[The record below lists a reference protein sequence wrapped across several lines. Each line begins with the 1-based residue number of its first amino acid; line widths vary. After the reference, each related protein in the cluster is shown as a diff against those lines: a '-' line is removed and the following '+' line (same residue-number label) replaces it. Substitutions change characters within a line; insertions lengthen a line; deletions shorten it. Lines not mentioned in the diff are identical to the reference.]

1 MKFHKNH
8 ISYTFDPKLLIEM
21 NSIRGKW
28 ALITGA
34 TSGFGK
40 ATAELFA
47 KEGCNLI
54 ITARRAE
61 KLEAFSNIL
70 KEKYEVHVLH
80 YCFDVR
86 ELKMCV
92 EMANDL
98 LSREIVP
105 DILINNA
112 GLASGKSKIH
122 EGLVSD
128 WEKMI
133 DTNIKGL
140 LYITRSIL
148 PMMVERNEGHI
159 INIGS
164 TAGHMVYPEGNVYN
178 ATKFAV
184 KALNEAINLD
194 LVGTNI
200 RCCSVDPGAAETE
213 FSVVRFHGD
222 EEKAKKVY
230 EGFQPLEPA
239 DIANVIYFVV
249 TSPPHVNIMNLVV
262 CPTAQRNVYVIDRK
276 SS

>member
-1 MKFHKNH
+1 M
-8 ISYTFDPKLLIEM
+8 S
-21 NSIRGKW
+21 SIRGKW

-40 ATAELFA
+40 ATAELLA
-47 KEGCNLI
+47 QNGCNVI
-54 ITARRAE
+54 ITGRRAE
-61 KLEAFSNIL
+61 RLEILSNLL
-70 KEKYEVHVLH
+70 KEKYEVHVVF
-80 YCFDVR
+80 YAFDVR
-86 ELKMCV
+86 VMSQCI

-98 LSREIVP
+98 ISREICP
-105 DILINNA
+105 DILVNNA
-112 GLASGKSKIH
+112 GLAAGKSKIY

-148 PMMVERNEGHI
+148 PMMVSRNEGHV

-164 TAGHMVYPEGNVYN
+164 TAGYTVYPEGNVYN
-178 ATKFAV
+178 ASKFAV

-194 LVGTNI
+194 LAGTNI

-213 FSVVRFHGD
+213 FSLVRFAGD

-230 EGFQPLEPA
+230 EGYEPLKAE
-239 DIANVIYFVV
+239 DIANIIYFIV
-249 TSPPHVNIMNLVV
+249 TTPAHVNITNLVV
-262 CPTAQRNVYVIDRK
+262 YPTAQRSIYVWDK
-276 SS
+276 KQKQP

>member
-1 MKFHKNH
+1 
-8 ISYTFDPKLLIEM
+8 M

-40 ATAELFA
+40 ATAGVFA
-47 KEGCNLI
+47 QNGCNVI

-61 KLEAFSNIL
+61 KLEAFQHIIE
-70 KEKYEVHVLH
+70 EKFGVQVIA

-86 ELKMCV
+86 SLNKCI

-98 LSREIVP
+98 AEREIVP
-105 DILINNA
+105 DILVNNA
-112 GLASGKSKIH
+112 GLASGKDKIY
-122 EGLVSD
+122 EGLISD
-128 WEKMI
+128 WEAMI

-148 PMMVERNEGHI
+148 PRMVERNEGHV

-164 TAGHMVYPEGNVYN
+164 TAGHLTYPEGNVYN

-194 LVGTNI
+194 LAGTAI
-200 RCCSVDPGAAETE
+200 RCCSIDPGAAETE
-213 FSVVRFHGD
+213 FSLVRFHGD
-222 EEKAKKVY
+222 AEKAKKVY
-230 EGFQPLEPA
+230 QGYQPLKAEDIA
-239 DIANVIYFVV
+239 DIIYFVV
-249 TSPPHVNIMNLVV
+249 TTPAHVNITNMVV
-262 CPTAQRNVYVIDRK
+262 YPTAQRSVYVWDK
-276 SS
+276 K

>member
-1 MKFHKNH
+1 
-8 ISYTFDPKLLIEM
+8 M

-40 ATAELFA
+40 AIADKFA
-47 KEGCNLI
+47 QNGCNLI
-54 ITARRAE
+54 ITGRRGE
-61 KLEAFSNIL
+61 RLEASEHVL
-70 KEKYEVHVLH
+70 QEKYGVQVLS

-86 ELKMCV
+86 SLNDCI

-98 LSREIVP
+98 NSREIVP
-105 DILINNA
+105 DMLVNNA
-112 GLASGKSKIH
+112 GLASGKDKIY
-122 EGLVSD
+122 EGLIGD

-148 PMMVERNEGHI
+148 PKMVERNEGHV

-164 TAGHMVYPEGNVYN
+164 TAGHLVYPEGNVYN

-194 LVGTNI
+194 LVGTAI
-200 RCCSVDPGAAETE
+200 RCCSIDPGAAETE
-213 FSVVRFHGD
+213 FSQVRFHGD
-222 EEKAKKVY
+222 TEKARKVY
-230 EGFQPLEPA
+230 QGYEPLHA
-239 DIANVIYFVV
+239 QDIANAVYYVV
-249 TSPPHVNIMNLVV
+249 TTPPHVNITNMVIY
-262 CPTAQRNVYVIDRK
+262 PTAQRNVYVWDK
-276 SS
+276 K

>member
-1 MKFHKNH
+1 
-8 ISYTFDPKLLIEM
+8 M

-28 ALITGA
+28 VLITGA

-40 ATAELFA
+40 ATAELLA
-47 KEGCNLI
+47 RNGCNVI
-54 ITARRAE
+54 ITARTAE

-70 KEKYEVHVLH
+70 TEKYGVHVLS
-80 YCFDVR
+80 YCFDIR
-86 ELKMCV
+86 QLNMCV

-98 LSREIVP
+98 NSREVVP

-112 GLASGKSKIH
+112 GLASGKNKIY
-122 EGLVSD
+122 EGLISD
-128 WEKMI
+128 WEAMI

-140 LYITRSIL
+140 LYITRTIL

-164 TAGHMVYPEGNVYN
+164 TAGHIVYPEGNVYN
-178 ATKFAV
+178 ASKFAV

-200 RCCSVDPGAAETE
+200 RCCSIDPGAAETN
-213 FSVVRFHGD
+213 FSLVRFHGD

-230 EGFQPLEPA
+230 EGYKPLGPE
-239 DIANVIYFVV
+239 DIAECINFVV
-249 TSPPHVNIMNLVV
+249 TTPPHVNITNLVV
-262 CPTAQRNVYVIDRK
+262 YPTAQRSMYVWDK
-276 SS
+276 K

>member
-1 MKFHKNH
+1 
-8 ISYTFDPKLLIEM
+8 M
-21 NSIRGKW
+21 NAVRGKW

-40 ATAELFA
+40 ATADLLA
-47 KEGCNLI
+47 KNGCNVI
-54 ITARRAE
+54 ITGRRAE
-61 KLEAFSNIL
+61 RLEAFYHIL
-70 KEKYEVHVLH
+70 QEKYGVNVLS

-86 ELKMCV
+86 DLNQCV

-98 LSREIVP
+98 EAREIVP

-112 GLASGKSKIH
+112 GLASGKDKIH
-122 EGLVSD
+122 EGLIGD
-128 WEKMI
+128 WERMI

-148 PMMVERNEGHI
+148 PMMVERNEGHV

-164 TAGHMVYPEGNVYN
+164 TAGHIVYPEGNVYN

-200 RCCSVDPGAAETE
+200 RCCSIDPGAAETE
-213 FSVVRFHGD
+213 FSEVRFHGD
-222 EEKAKKVY
+222 AEKAKKVY
-230 EGFQPLEPA
+230 EGYEALKAE
-239 DIANVIYFVV
+239 DIASAIYYVV
-249 TSPPHVNIMNLVV
+249 TTPQHVNITNMVIY
-262 CPTAQRNVYVIDRK
+262 PTAQRSVYVWDK
-276 SS
+276 K

>member
-1 MKFHKNH
+1 
-8 ISYTFDPKLLIEM
+8 M

-40 ATAELFA
+40 AIADLLA
-47 KEGCNLI
+47 ANGCNLL
-54 ITARRAE
+54 ITGRRAE
-61 KLEAFSNIL
+61 RLEATQHVL
-70 KEKYEVHVLH
+70 EEKYGVKVLS

-86 ELKMCV
+86 EMNHCV

-98 LSREIVP
+98 QEREIVP

-112 GLASGKSKIH
+112 GLASGKHKIY
-122 EGLVSD
+122 EGLISD

-140 LYITRSIL
+140 LYITRAVL

-164 TAGHMVYPEGNVYN
+164 TAGHVVYPEGNVYN

-194 LVGTNI
+194 LAGTNL

-213 FSVVRFHGD
+213 FSKVRFHGD
-222 EEKAKKVY
+222 EEKAAKVY
-230 EGFQPLEPA
+230 EGYTPLSA
-239 DIANVIYFVV
+239 KDIAEIVLFVL
-249 TSPPHVNIMNLVV
+249 TTPAHVNITNLVV
-262 CPTAQRNVYVIDRK
+262 YPTAQRNVYVWDK
-276 SS
+276 SGKK

>member
-1 MKFHKNH
+1 
-8 ISYTFDPKLLIEM
+8 M

-40 ATAELFA
+40 ATADLFA

-54 ITARRAE
+54 ITGRRAN
-61 KLEAFSNIL
+61 KLEAVTNIL
-70 KEKYEVHVLH
+70 KEKYGVSVLS

-86 ELKMCV
+86 ELNQCV
-92 EMANDL
+92 ELANDL
-98 LSREIVP
+98 AEREIVP

-112 GLASGKSKIH
+112 GLASGKNKIH
-122 EGLVSD
+122 EGLIGD

-133 DTNIKGL
+133 DTNVKGL

-148 PMMVERNEGHI
+148 PMMVERDEGHV

-164 TAGHMVYPEGNVYN
+164 VAGHAVYPEGNVYN

-194 LVGTNI
+194 LAGTNV
-200 RCCSVDPGAAETE
+200 RCCSIDPGAAETE

-230 EGFQPLEPA
+230 EGFEPLKAE
-239 DIANVIYFVV
+239 DIANIILFVV
-249 TSPPHVNIMNLVV
+249 TTPARVNITNLVV
-262 CPTAQRNVYVIDRK
+262 YPTAQRSVNIVAKKV
-276 SS
+276 

>member
-1 MKFHKNH
+1 
-8 ISYTFDPKLLIEM
+8 M

-40 ATAELFA
+40 ATADLFA
-47 KEGCNLI
+47 KHGCKII
-54 ITARRAE
+54 ITGRRTD
-61 KLEAFSNIL
+61 KLEAVHHIL
-70 KEKYEVHVLH
+70 EEKYGVKVLS

-86 ELKMCV
+86 QMKSCV

-98 LSREIVP
+98 AEREIVP
-105 DILINNA
+105 DILVNNA
-112 GLASGKSKIH
+112 GLASGKNKIQ
-122 EGLVSD
+122 EGLIGD

-140 LYITRSIL
+140 LYITRAIL
-148 PMMVERNEGHI
+148 PMMIERNEGHV

-164 TAGHMVYPEGNVYN
+164 TAGHIVYPEGNVYN

-194 LVGTNI
+194 LVGTDI
-200 RCCSVDPGAAETE
+200 RCCSIDPGAAETE
-213 FSVVRFHGD
+213 FSLVRFNGD

-230 EGFQPLEPA
+230 EGFQPLKAE
-239 DIANVIYFVV
+239 DIADTIYYVV
-249 TSPPHVNIMNLVV
+249 TTPPHVNITNLVV
-262 CPTAQRNVYVIDRK
+262 YPTAQRSVYIINRK
-276 SS
+276 

>member
-1 MKFHKNH
+1 
-8 ISYTFDPKLLIEM
+8 M

-40 ATAELFA
+40 ATADLFA

-54 ITARRAE
+54 ITGRRGE
-61 KLEAFSNIL
+61 KLEAIMNVL
-70 KEKYEVHVLH
+70 REKYDVQVLS

-86 ELKMCV
+86 NVTMCI

-98 LSREIVP
+98 ASREIVP

-112 GLASGKSKIH
+112 GLASGKNKIH
-122 EGLVSD
+122 EGLLGD

-148 PMMVERNEGHI
+148 PMMVERNEGHV

-164 TAGHMVYPEGNVYN
+164 TAGHIVYPEGNVYN

-194 LVGTNI
+194 LVGTQI
-200 RCCSVDPGAAETE
+200 RCCSIDPGAAETE
-213 FSVVRFHGD
+213 FSLVRFNGD
-222 EEKAKKVY
+222 AEKAKKVY
-230 EGFQPLEPA
+230 EGYEALKAE
-239 DIANVIYFVV
+239 DVANIIYFVV
-249 TSPPHVNIMNLVV
+249 TTPVHVNITNMVV
-262 CPTAQRNVYVIDRK
+262 YPTAQRSVYVWDK
-276 SS
+276 K